1 MKKNILLLVFLVFST
16 TSCWTDDDSGY
27 FRSINLNVPNLIQI
41 ESQPNFNINDY
52 IYFDVNFSR
61 YLPEEGFTDLLD
73 IYKTT
78 DATKFSFSFT
88 LYKKSAYNI
97 YEPINFGDFYI
108 LEKGEIFSDH
118 SSFGNAVYNSSNEL
132 YEFRAGIQLLETGEY
147 KLEIDPYIYPNNSS
161 NSNAINLSIF
171 SINNQND
178 FTNVYEFQVN

>member
-1 MKKNILLLVFLVFST
+1 MKKNILILAFFVFSL
-16 TSCWTDDDSGY
+16 TSCWTDDDNSY
-27 FRSINLNVPNLIQI
+27 RRSVFLNVPNLILI

-78 DATKFSFSFT
+78 GATKFSFSFT

-108 LEKGEIFSDH
+108 QEKGEIFTAHTSL
-118 SSFGNAVYNSSNEL
+118 GNAIYNSSNEQ
-132 YEFRAGIQLLETGEY
+132 YEFRAGIQLLETGAY

-171 SINNQND
+171 SKNNPND
-178 FTNVYEFQVN
+178 YTNSYEFQVN